1 MGFGA
6 LNPVG
11 IGVVGVVREEGSTI
25 LVLLAEDE
33 EKLVSLL
40 ESISFDLLEGCL
52 LNGAYGLCMVGEGEG
67 FGSNDEFEFDLDFE
81 EAFSD

>member
-1 MGFGA
+1 VKGTTTLA
-6 LNPVG
+6 
-11 IGVVGVVREEGSTI
+11 
-25 LVLLAEDE
+25 LLAEDE

-40 ESISFDLLEGCL
+40 ETMSLNSLDGCL
-52 LNGAYGLCMVGEGEG
+52 LNGAYGLCKVGEGEG